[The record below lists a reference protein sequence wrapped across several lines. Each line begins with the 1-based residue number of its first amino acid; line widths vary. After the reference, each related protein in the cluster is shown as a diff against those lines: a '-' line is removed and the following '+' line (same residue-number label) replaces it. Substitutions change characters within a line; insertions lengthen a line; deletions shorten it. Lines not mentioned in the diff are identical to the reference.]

1 MLLQLLFA
9 LHLWSFDKDIILEKQ
24 TEFNSSSHM
33 TIYTS
38 QEKKMLTTSRQN
50 VLSFSAKNHVKY
62 INDSFKTCKPKFW
75 LQMW

>member
-9 LHLWSFDKDIILEKQ
+9 LLLWSFDKDIILEKQ

-38 QEKKMLTTSRQN
+38 QEKKN
-50 VLSFSAKNHVKY
+50 AY
-62 INDSFKTCKPKFW
+62 DIKTKCPFI
-75 LQMW
+75 